1 MADGRW
7 HFSVVKIGKGCMQP
21 PGPVK
26 IDSVS
31 SGPYQ
36 DILITLEVDCEGLD
50 QLRQFSECKQRSI
63 LVGQVINCGTS
74 LFQFCIHRATME
86 IVTLEPK
93 AKRQGR
99 APAVLPEPH
108 F

>member
-1 MADGRW
+1 
-7 HFSVVKIGKGCMQP
+7 MQP

-50 QLRQFSECKQRSI
+50 QLREFSECKQRSI
-63 LVGQVINCGTS
+63 LVD
-74 LFQFCIHRATME
+74 R
-86 IVTLEPK
+86 
-93 AKRQGR
+93 
-99 APAVLPEPH
+99 
-108 F
+108 

>member
-1 MADGRW
+1 MVDGRW

-36 DILITLEVDCEGLD
+36 DILITLEVDCEGLN
-50 QLRQFSECKQRSI
+50 QLRKLSECKQRSI

-74 LFQFCIHRATME
+74 LF
-86 IVTLEPK
+86 
-93 AKRQGR
+93 
-99 APAVLPEPH
+99 
-108 F
+108 